1 MNPTSLTILSLLL
14 FAFTTYFPLAFTEQ
28 LKDTNGNPILA
39 DVKYF
44 IWPNSFS
51 TGGGLRIGDTREP
64 RQTRDCPTTV
74 LQDFSQNDHG
84 LPIKF
89 TIPETSN
96 GASTTISTNLPVH
109 IEFDIKPECAK
120 SLKWELFQQ
129 DFFPLPWVAIGDY
142 HDGHLNDRI
151 MEGFFNIQKH
161 GTGYKLVFCSTDVF
175 APPDSCFDVGRYH
188 DEKGNRL
195 VLTENNDPFNLVF
208 IAADNSGSG
217 RSVV

>member
-1 MNPTSLTILSLLL
+1 MKPTSLTILSLLL

-28 LKDTNGNPILA
+28 VKDTNGNPILA

-51 TGGGLRIGDTREP
+51 TGGGLRIGDTRESW
-64 RQTRDCPTTV
+64 QSDECPSTV
-74 LQDFSQNDHG
+74 LQDFSQNDDHG

-89 TIPETSN
+89 TILETSN
-96 GASTTISTNLPVH
+96 SGNS
-109 IEFDIKPECAK
+109 
-120 SLKWELFQQ
+120 
-129 DFFPLPWVAIGDY
+129 FPLPWVAIGDS
-142 HDGHLNDRI
+142 NWNKRI
-151 MEGFFNIQKH
+151 MEGFFKIQKH
-161 GTGYKLVFCSTDVF
+161 STGYKLVFCSTDPF
-175 APPDSCFDVGRYH
+175 APEDSCFDVGRYR

-208 IAADNSGSG
+208 IADNSRSG